1 MLFGPSSEWRAKMV
15 AAGRHAGSVNRSGLL
30 CRARISR
37 AFAGRA
43 CTLIVPR
50 LAAFTLVELLLVVA
64 IVAVLASIAVP
75 SYSSYV
81 DRARVVQAEGD
92 IVQIELAVAQYLADH
107 QVFPSTLSDLGRGT
121 FIDPWG
127 NPYQYLNLANIHGH
141 GQARKDRSL
150 VPINSDYDL
159 YSAGKD
165 GQSVPPLT
173 AARSQD
179 DVLRGRNGGFVGL
192 AKDF

>member
-1 MLFGPSSEWRAKMV
+1 MMVVSS
-15 AAGRHAGSVNRSGLL
+15 RHAGPVTRSGLL

-64 IVAVLASIAVP
+64 IVAVLATIAVP
-75 SYSSYV
+75 SYSSYM
-81 DRARVVQAEGD
+81 DRSRVVQAEGD

-107 QVFPSTLSDLGRGT
+107 QVFPTALTDLGQGT

-127 NPYQYLNLANIHGH
+127 NPYQYLELATTHGH
-141 GQARKDRSL
+141 GHARKDRSL
-150 VPINSDYDL
+150 VPINSDYDM
-159 YSAGKD
+159 YSKGKD
-165 GQSVPPLT
+165 GQSVSPLT
-173 AARSQD
+173 APQSQD
-179 DVLRGRNGGFVGL
+179 DVIRGRNGAFVGL

>member
-1 MLFGPSSEWRAKMV
+1 
-15 AAGRHAGSVNRSGLL
+15 
-30 CRARISR
+30 
-37 AFAGRA
+37 
-43 CTLIVPR
+43 LIVPR

-107 QVFPSTLSDLGRGT
+107 QVFPSALSDLGPGT

-127 NPYQYLNLANIHGH
+127 NPYQYLNLTDIHGH
-141 GQARKDRSL
+141 GHARKDRSL

-173 AARSQD
+173 APQSQD
-179 DVLRGRNGGFVGL
+179 DVLRARNGGFVGL